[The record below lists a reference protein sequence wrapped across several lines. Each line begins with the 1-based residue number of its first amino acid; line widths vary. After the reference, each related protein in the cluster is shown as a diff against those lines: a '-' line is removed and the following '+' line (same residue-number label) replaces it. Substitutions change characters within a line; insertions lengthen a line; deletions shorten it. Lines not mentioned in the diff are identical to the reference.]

1 MRIRLPVLV
10 AAFAL
15 VLAVAACGSD
25 DTTTVTE
32 PAGAE
37 TRGSESPQSDATGPA
52 TTEADVAQS
61 DAAASDA
68 AEDPSGGAAAG
79 DSTVDSAVA
88 DDGDAASPALAGP
101 GDVPDLQ
108 MINMHTDEAISLQSV
123 VDGQTPL
130 LFWFWAPH

>member
-1 MRIRLPVLV
+1 MRIRLVICAATLALV
-10 AAFAL
+10 AG
-15 VLAVAACGSD
+15 ACGSD

-32 PAGAE
+32 PAVSEAAE
-37 TRGSESPQSDATGPA
+37 TAAPDAPA
-52 TTEADVAQS
+52 EAADS
-61 DAAASDA
+61 
-68 AEDPSGGAAAG
+68 AG

-88 DDGDAASPALAGP
+88 DDGAAASPAPAGP

-108 MINMHTDEAISLQSV
+108 MINMHTGTTVSLQSV